1 MRRAAGLQDAIHD
14 RLALGGADL
23 GLDGPLERADDVA
36 RGDVVRISRER
47 VSATRAALPLYEASL
62 AQARDKLLEIR
73 LGQLLTRRDRVE
85 AHGTLAEVPC
95 EIDHETHAVFAA
107 RRNLESGLW
116 GNSEHFTRYY
126 APTKHETP
134 MPLTYARAAVGST
147 NPAKL
152 EAVHRALARLAPG
165 CTVEG
170 VDVPSG
176 VGRQPFGDD
185 ETRGGA
191 SARAL
196 NALSVSGADLA
207 FGLEGGVIFEGD
219 VPWLVSWVAAIDR
232 EGRSGEASGLR
243 MPLPAAAAA
252 RLRSGDE
259 LGDVI
264 DALFDV
270 HLSKQQAGA
279 IGLLTEGFVSRTD
292 AFADL
297 VAMACAPLLRP
308 DLY

>member
-1 MRRAAGLQDAIHD
+1 
-14 RLALGGADL
+14 
-23 GLDGPLERADDVA
+23 
-36 RGDVVRISRER
+36 
-47 VSATRAALPLYEASL
+47 
-62 AQARDKLLEIR
+62 
-73 LGQLLTRRDRVE
+73 
-85 AHGTLAEVPC
+85 
-95 EIDHETHAVFAA
+95 
-107 RRNLESGLW
+107 
-116 GNSEHFTRYY
+116 
-126 APTKHETP
+126 

-147 NPAKL
+147 NPAKV

-165 CTVEG
+165 CVLQA

-176 VGRQPFGDD
+176 VRTQPFGDD
-185 ETRGGA
+185 ETRRGA
-191 SARAL
+191 VERARA
-196 NALSVSGADLA
+196 ALSVSGAEVA

-219 VPWLVSWVAAIDR
+219 VPWLVSWVAVIDR
-232 EGRSGEASGLR
+232 AGRSGEASGLR
-243 MPLPAAAAA
+243 MPLPTSAAA
-252 RLRSGDE
+252 RLRAGDE

-264 DALFDV
+264 DTLFDV